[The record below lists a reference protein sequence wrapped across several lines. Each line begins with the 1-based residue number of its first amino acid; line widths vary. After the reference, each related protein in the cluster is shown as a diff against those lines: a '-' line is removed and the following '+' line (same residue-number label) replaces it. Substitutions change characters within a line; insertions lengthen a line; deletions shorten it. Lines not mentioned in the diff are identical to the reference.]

1 MGATPS
7 STSIGAGPRSDWKEH
22 PVENVVKTSHPLREA
37 EVREKFT
44 AILADILVLN
54 PEDIQP
60 SSRLVA
66 DLDAD
71 SIAFLELTYR
81 LRQDFGLDIPDAKAD
96 EETLRMP
103 LLEGLDRLEKQLG
116 GTTLFEFM
124 REESVRPGGEDP
136 EVRQRMLRMFHD
148 SMKEPDFAQQFRA
161 AVGDARQDA
170 SAGRAVGH
178 LVQELRRTPELA
190 AALQDVL
197 ARDADLASQVAVL
210 EAEAVQESLGG
221 TPLPQKDLF
230 SLWREVGG
238 SSRAR
243 QRMAYIRVRQL
254 AALMS
259 TQVPKGYQP
268 DAPVTSLQLRDLF
281 SFITVDTYIRYV
293 LFLSARQALRGPS
306 GEKAAPGEPRGTQ
319 PKATAD
325 A

>member
-1 MGATPS
+1 M
-7 STSIGAGPRSDWKEH
+7 
-22 PVENVVKTSHPLREA
+22 ENVVSTVRHPLPEA

-60 SSRLVA
+60 ASRLVA

-103 LLEGLDRLEKQLG
+103 LVDGVDRLEKQLG

-124 REESVRPGGEDP
+124 KEESVRPGGDDP
-136 EVRQRMLRMFHD
+136 EVRQRMLHLFHD
-148 SMKEPDFAQQFRA
+148 TMKEPGFAHQLRA
-161 AVGDARQDA
+161 AVSDAREDA
-170 SAGRAVGH
+170 NASRAVGH
-178 LVQELRRTPELA
+178 LVLELRRTPELA

-197 ARDADLASQVAVL
+197 ARDVDLAGQVAVL
-210 EAEAVQESLGG
+210 ESEAVQESLQAG
-221 TPLPQKDLF
+221 PVPSRDLF

-243 QRMAYIRVRQL
+243 ERMAYIRVKQL

-281 SFITVDTYIRYV
+281 SFITVDTYVRYI
-293 LFLSARQALRGPS
+293 LFLSARQARRGPA
-306 GEKAAPGEPRGTQ
+306 GAQAMPGEPKGR
-319 PKATAD
+319 ATAD